1 MQSAIYSFTG
11 YLLSAFYV
19 VDPAPALGIQQGA
32 NYVVPALTE
41 LTFQWWAGGGGRLA
55 INTDMLGSSKGFKEN

>member
-1 MQSAIYSFTG
+1 MQSTIYSFTG

-19 VDPAPALGIQQGA
+19 VDPVPALGIQQGA

-41 LTFQWWAGGGGRLA
+41 LTFQWQGQGG
-55 INTDMLGSSKGFKEN
+55 